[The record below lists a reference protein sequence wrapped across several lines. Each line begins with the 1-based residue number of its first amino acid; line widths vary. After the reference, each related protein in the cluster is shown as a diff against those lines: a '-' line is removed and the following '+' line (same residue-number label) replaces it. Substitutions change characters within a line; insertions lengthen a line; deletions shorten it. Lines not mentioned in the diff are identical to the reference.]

1 MYRVKVERLN
11 VERRREARWFGA
23 SPRLRNPAPRPSYV
37 EVTCALLSSARRLI
51 VSETILGGG
60 IGTFN
65 NPVISNGGDV
75 SIVATLDSG
84 RKRDTISENARL
96 PLINNFS
103 DDPTQHNATT
113 GEVVSSCVLAELP
126 LPVASN
132 PSGETC
138 VLIPVGE
145 LAGPVPNMHGM
156 LWCVIH

>member
-1 MYRVKVERLN
+1 M
-11 VERRREARWFGA
+11 
-23 SPRLRNPAPRPSYV
+23 
-37 EVTCALLSSARRLI
+37 

-65 NPVISNGGDV
+65 NPVVSNGGDV
-75 SIVATLDSG
+75 SIVATLDPG

-126 LPVASN
+126 WPVASN

-145 LAGPVPNMHGM
+145 LARPVPNMHGM